1 MRSSI
6 IRAFAL
12 SILCASSALA
22 QSRPQT
28 REGFTAS
35 FGLGGGSANVTCED
49 CDSAD
54 SDRETSGAMYLR
66 LGGAYR
72 PNLILGGEI
81 NGWSKTTE
89 EDGLEGTLT
98 IVTIN
103 AIGQW
108 YPQVTSGFFFTGG
121 LGIGAMDAEISVP
134 GIGSIGGKTKGLG
147 YQVGAGYDLRLGT
160 NFSLTPYATFF
171 GTAGGK
177 VDDTDEKLDANVIQI
192 GLGLTFH

>member
-1 MRSSI
+1 MRNSI
-6 IRAFAL
+6 LPALAL
-12 SILCASSALA
+12 SVLCASSALA

-35 FGLGGGSANVTCED
+35 FGIGGGSAGITCDGCE
-49 CDSAD
+49 
-54 SDRETSGAMYLR
+54 SDRETAPALYLR

-81 NGWSKTTE
+81 NGWSKKD
-89 EDGLEGTLT
+89 EDAGAEGTLT

-103 AIGQW
+103 AIAQW
-108 YPQVTSGFFFTGG
+108 YPQVTSGFFLDGG
-121 LGIGAMDAEISVP
+121 LGIGSLNVEASVP
-134 GIGSIGGKTKGLG
+134 GLGSISNRTSGLG

-177 VDDTDEKLDANVIQI
+177 VEDTEEKLDANVIQV
-192 GLGLTFH
+192 GLGFTFH

>member
-6 IRAFAL
+6 IRALAL

-35 FGLGGGSANVTCED
+35 FGLGVGSAGITCDD
-49 CDSAD
+49 CD
-54 SDRETSGAMYLR
+54 SDRETSGALYLR

-81 NGWSKTTE
+81 NGWSKQQD
-89 EDGLEGTLT
+89 EDGVEGTIT
-98 IVTIN
+98 VATIN
-103 AIGQW
+103 AIAQW
-108 YPQVTSGFFFTGG
+108 YPQVASGFFLSGG
-121 LGIGAMDAEISVP
+121 LGVGTLDVEAGIPGVGTLSAE
-134 GIGSIGGKTKGLG
+134 TRGLG

-160 NFSLTPYATFF
+160 NFSLTPYATYF

-177 VDDTDEKLDANVIQI
+177 LENTEEKLDANVIQI